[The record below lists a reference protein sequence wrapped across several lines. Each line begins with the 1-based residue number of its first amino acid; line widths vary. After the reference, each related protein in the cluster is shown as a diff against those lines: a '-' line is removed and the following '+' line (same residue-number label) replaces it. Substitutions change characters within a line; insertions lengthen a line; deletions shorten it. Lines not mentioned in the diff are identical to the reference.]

1 MKPTRKLKLIKRA
14 KRADAIKTAIDSLQA
29 LALEFQVIPTPKM
42 IDERLVYWILDD
54 VFDCGCDAD
63 LFFDGYKS
71 VTEFL
76 EHDENPVQKL
86 FELWREMKVIGNDD
100 DYDLS
105 KYDCEV
111 TS

>member
-29 LALEFQVIPTPKM
+29 LALEFQAIPTPKM
-42 IDERLVYWILDD
+42 IDERLVYWFLDD

-71 VTEFL
+71 VAEFF
-76 EHDENPVQKL
+76 ENDENPVQKL
-86 FELWREMKVIGNDD
+86 FDLWREMKVIGNDD

-111 TS
+111 TA